1 MITLEQVRLLD
12 QKVNDAVELIDS
24 LRTENRMLNDKL
36 ESYQNKISELEI
48 LLSSLKDGQSEVE
61 IGFQKALETLSG
73 IDEAEGRAAASVAE
87 ASETSE
93 EKEAE
98 PEEPEAEKSSSDV
111 SEETDS
117 APEEG
122 QNGAELDIF

>member
-93 EKEAE
+93 ENEAV